1 MRLNQGSIRSAFSSY
16 VEKFKDIDAFV
27 GCSWEIW
34 RAFLRSQTRVMD
46 GKTDKLG
53 RAMLIIT
60 VLVNSMPK

>member
-27 GCSWEIW
+27 GRSWEIW
-34 RAFLRSQTRVMD
+34 RAFLRSQTRLMD